1 MTRNNQVDQP
11 SARSASTEVLVVMRE
26 VTKTFQSGLSTF
38 SALRDVSLTLA
49 RGSYVAVVGRSGSG
63 KSTLLNMLTGIDRP
77 TSGSVEVFGRD
88 LGALSEGQ
96 LTRFRGANIGIVFQF
111 FQLIPT
117 LTVLENLLLAMELVG
132 VISAP
137 QRAPRA
143 GQLLEQVGIADQADK
158 LPAALSGGQQQRAAI
173 ARALAN
179 DPALIVADEPTGN
192 LDSQTAAAINELFC
206 GLARTGKSVVVVTH
220 DLGTMARYDHVVR
233 LTDGRVEGVSSS
245 EARAS

>member
-1 MTRNNQVDQP
+1 
-11 SARSASTEVLVVMRE
+11 
-26 VTKTFQSGLSTF
+26 
-38 SALRDVSLTLA
+38 
-49 RGSYVAVVGRSGSG
+49 
-63 KSTLLNMLTGIDRP
+63 
-77 TSGSVEVFGRD
+77 VEVEGRD
-88 LGALSEGQ
+88 LGTLSESQ

-132 VISAP
+132 TISAR

-143 GQLLEQVGIADQADK
+143 RQLLEQVGIADQADK

-192 LDSQTAAAINELFC
+192 LDTQTAAAIGDLFC

-220 DLGTMARYDHVVR
+220 DLGSVARYDRVVR
-233 LTDGRVEGVSSS
+233 LTDGRVEGVASS